1 TANAKKRRWSF
12 GQTHNE
18 RWLSRAEQASPFVDG
33 PAAAA
38 LAQGS
43 DLEQF
48 QRQLD
53 EVHKRARSRLESA
66 GLVIGLDTINCL
78 ICVACEGWK
87 TGEDG
92 KCANCPHD
100 SFSPTLSSC
109 NPTQ

>member
-1 TANAKKRRWSF
+1 MGLNTDLTEDQKRALKENA
-12 GQTHNE
+12 
-18 RWLSRAEQASPFVDG
+18 D
-33 PAAAA
+33 
-38 LAQGS
+38 

-53 EVHKRARSRLESA
+53 EVQKRARSRLESA

-100 SFSPTLSSC
+100 FFSH
-109 NPTQ
+109 NII